1 MRTKN
6 KSIYTRKKE
15 KKINRKKVGIVL
27 GAVVL
32 IVGSVSFYGFNKYKK
47 MNEPITLT
55 RDENLTNTT
64 MMSIINDTSEEINK
78 GPSKSAGKVAYITID
93 DGPSQFTDQLIKV
106 LDKHNAKAT
115 FFMIDG
121 NMKLH
126 PQQVK
131 NIVNSG
137 NTAAFHSVTH
147 DIHKLYKTPTSA
159 KEEFDQNNKT
169 LKEITGKES
178 KVIRIPYGS
187 KPYTPQASYDA
198 IIGAGYKIWDWDVD
212 TMDWKAN
219 SGQIVQAVKNHNPD
233 NDSVIVLIHEKKQS
247 LDALDP
253 MLTYL
258 ASQGYEFLPIEQ
270 NQNPHNYWLNN
281 LNSNNG

>member
-1 MRTKN
+1 M
-6 KSIYTRKKE
+6 RKKDIYSRNSRN
-15 KKINRKKVGIVL
+15 KKKRINRKKVSIVL
-27 GAVVL
+27 GGIVVVAAAAFGIVTFKNNANVEEKAV
-32 IVGSVSFYGFNKYKK
+32 
-47 MNEPITLT
+47 
-55 RDENLTNTT
+55 RDSALANSTV
-64 MMSIINDTSEEINK
+64 MSIVSDASGEINK

-93 DGPSQFTDQLIKV
+93 DGPSHFTDQLIKV

-121 NMKLH
+121 NMKAH
-126 PQQVK
+126 PEQVK

-137 NTAAFHSVTH
+137 NTPGFHSVTH
-147 DIHKLYKTPTSA
+147 DIKKLYKTPTSA
-159 KEEFDQNNKT
+159 KEEFDQNERT
-169 LKEITGKES
+169 LHEITGTNS

-198 IIGAGYKIWDWDVD
+198 MIAAGYKIWDWDLD

-219 SGQIVQAVKNHNPD
+219 STQIVDSVKNHDPSAD
-233 NDSVIVLIHEKKQS
+233 RVIVLIHEKQQS

-270 NQNPHNYWLNN
+270 NQTPHNYWLNN
-281 LNSNNG
+281 LE